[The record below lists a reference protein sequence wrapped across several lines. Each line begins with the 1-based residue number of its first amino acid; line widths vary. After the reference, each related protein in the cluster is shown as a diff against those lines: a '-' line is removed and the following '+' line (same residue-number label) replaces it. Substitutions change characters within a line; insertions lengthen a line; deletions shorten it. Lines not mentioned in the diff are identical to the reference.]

1 MKKLFFVIRVL
12 SRDLGFVLLYPV
24 VAFWPRDEKK
34 ILFGAWGGRQF
45 SDNPMYF
52 MKYLQRQNKG
62 YRCYWVGESTLR
74 EQVERAVGVAFVRKG
89 SFLAIWHILSARWM
103 CCNIRIATDITHF
116 PTYGR
121 IKQINFWH
129 GTTFK
134 SLPAGMFSAERSKHV
149 GIVRR
154 FWRFLAYGMF
164 DWACPQK
171 SYATF
176 SSKDMCEKMT
186 HVAPWS
192 FSVERS
198 IPCGSPRIDYL
209 IRTSQNMEELRR
221 LRERIAA
228 VLKIPTDKRW
238 YLYMPTWRNGLDVSF
253 SFLNSARLSDYQRVL
268 AEQNAILIEK
278 QHPQVLRALG
288 LGSAAD
294 GNIRVVSEAEAAQ
307 LNVQE
312 LLLTADRLITDYS
325 SCFCDYAPLKR
336 PVIHWAY
343 DYNRYVSDERSGDD
357 YPLKDYSAGP
367 VAETDDELIA
377 SLGQTD
383 EQLLKGCGKR
393 FCELIE
399 GETGHAC
406 EQFAAWMRM

>member
-1 MKKLFFVIRVL
+1 MKKCVFLLWVL
-12 SRDLGFVLLYPV
+12 VRDFGLVLLYPV
-24 VAFWPRDEKK
+24 VVLWPRDEKK

-52 MKYLQRQNKG
+52 MQYLQRQNKG
-62 YRCYWVGESTLR
+62 YRCYWVGESTIR

-89 SFLAIWHILSARWM
+89 SFLAIWHVLSARWM

-116 PTYGR
+116 PTFGR
-121 IKQINFWH
+121 VKQINFWH
-129 GTTFK
+129 GAAFK
-134 SLPAGMFSAERSKHV
+134 GLPTGETSKERANV
-149 GIVRR
+149 GFFHRV
-154 FWRFLAYGMF
+154 WRFLAYGF
-164 DWACPQK
+164 LDCACSQK
-171 SYATF
+171 CYATF
-176 SSKDMCEKMT
+176 SSKGMCEKMP
-186 HVAPWS
+186 HAAPWS
-192 FSVERS
+192 FSVARS

-209 IRTSQNMEELRR
+209 IHTSQDMEGLRQ
-221 LRERIAA
+221 LRERIAS
-228 VLKIPTDKRW
+228 VLKIPADKRW

-253 SFLNSARLSDYQRVL
+253 SFLTSARLADYQRVL
-268 AEQNAILIEK
+268 ADQNAILIEK

-336 PVIHWAY
+336 PVIHWVY

-377 SLGQTD
+377 LLGQTD